1 MAFDHKTII
10 VGAGA
15 AGMNCALD
23 LQKAD
28 HDYLLIADYM
38 GGRICNDTSMHMN
51 YGAVFYFG
59 SYRTMLSKE
68 RGIIKPTIDVVPSLT
83 AAACNPDDEHQWVAL
98 SSKTASDL
106 SSLWRFE
113 NFMINEFLP
122 HYERY
127 KKNCEIMEVRA
138 ALAKDP
144 FIDQLF
150 HETAAEMIDRLNI
163 KPIADDLVSMFAHAC
178 TGAPPAQLSAL
189 DYLNTVQPLSMK
201 LPSMQ
206 LVMSLTRFDFDADG
220 MTERLSR
227 ASGNVLLGNLVT
239 KVEKA
244 GEGWKVTT
252 MA

>member
-38 GGRICNDTSMHMN
+38 GGRICNDTSM
-51 YGAVFYFG
+51 
-59 SYRTMLSKE
+59 
-68 RGIIKPTIDVVPSLT
+68 
-83 AAACNPDDEHQWVAL
+83 
-98 SSKTASDL
+98 
-106 SSLWRFE
+106 
-113 NFMINEFLP
+113 
-122 HYERY
+122 
-127 KKNCEIMEVRA
+127 
-138 ALAKDP
+138 
-144 FIDQLF
+144 
-150 HETAAEMIDRLNI
+150 
-163 KPIADDLVSMFAHAC
+163 
-178 TGAPPAQLSAL
+178 
-189 DYLNTVQPLSMK
+189 
-201 LPSMQ
+201 Q
-206 LVMSLTRFDFDADG
+206 LVMSLIRFDFDADG
-220 MTERLSR
+220 MTERLSQ